1 MKNSKLLLTSALV
14 GTVAMGAVANA
25 ETKISGGA
33 TFTYSAINGTNL
45 AGNQQG
51 AGKEVQIDIS
61 NSATL
66 ENGVGF
72 SAGFSLE
79 QDGGQSSFDGNE
91 GNFMKFT
98 SGNTSFMYNIDKAAN
113 LSTSATPR
121 ASTSINTMM
130 AGING
135 TTAATSSQYD
145 YSPGAQAQQSAWN
158 LEFAQKFDGG
168 TAYVV
173 YVPQQ
178 GDAGGWND
186 GQDTTKTGSA
196 MDVIITGNLGVDG
209 LNVLA
214 AHSSA
219 EPSDTAK
226 DDLTAKMLGV
236 GYNFGKVAAGI
247 TRTTIN
253 QTNATDNTQ
262 TEYGVTYAVSDN
274 MTVGVLRAVTDDS
287 AAGVDDETITAIQ
300 VGYNLGAL
308 SVEAYGIEVD
318 SLGGTSTA
326 AKQTKFGLRL
336 GTKF

>member
-14 GTVAMGAVANA
+14 GTVAMGVAAHA

-33 TFTYSAINGTNL
+33 TYTYSSLNGTSK
-45 AGNQQG
+45 AGNTQG

-61 NSATL
+61 KSAEL
-66 ENGVGF
+66 DNGVGF

-79 QDGGQSSFDGNE
+79 QDGGQTAFDGNE

-135 TTAATSSQYD
+135 STSATSSNYD
-145 YSPGAQAQQSAWN
+145 YSPGSQAQQSAWN
-158 LEFAQKFDGG
+158 IEVAQKFDGG
-168 TAYVV
+168 TAYLV

-178 GDAGGWND
+178 GDSGGLND
-186 GQDTTKTGSA
+186 GVDSAVTGSS
-196 MDVIITGNLGVDG
+196 MDVIFKGNLGIDG
-209 LNVLA
+209 LNLLA
-214 AHSSA
+214 GHSKA
-219 EPSDTAK
+219 EPANSTLA
-226 DDLTAKMLGV
+226 DLKALQLGV
-236 GYNFGKVAAGI
+236 GYNFGSIAVGVTRNKVD
-247 TRTTIN
+247 
-253 QTNATDNTQ
+253 QTNSTDNTSM
-262 TEYGVTYAVSDN
+262 EYGITYAVNDKL
-274 MTVGVLRAVTDDS
+274 TAGILHAVTDDS
-287 AAGVDDETITAIQ
+287 ASGSSDEKISAIQ

-308 SVEAYGIEVD
+308 TVEAYGLEVENFQG
-318 SLGGTSTA
+318 SATA
-326 AKQTKFGLRL
+326 ANQEKFGLRL

>member
-33 TFTYSAINGTNL
+33 TYTYSAINGTNK
-45 AGNQQG
+45 AGNSQG

-66 ENGVGF
+66 ENGIGF

-98 SGNTSFMYNIDKAAN
+98 SGNSSLMYNIDKAAN

-145 YSPGAQAQQSAWN
+145 YSPGAQAQQFAWN
-158 LEFAQKFDGG
+158 IEVAQKFDGG
-168 TAYVV
+168 TAYIVFT
-173 YVPQQ
+173 PRQ
-178 GDAGGWND
+178 GDAGGAND
-186 GQDTTKTGSA
+186 GVDGSQNGSA
-196 MDVIITGNLGVDG
+196 MDVIFKGNLGVDG

-214 AHSSA
+214 AYSTA
-219 EPSDTAK
+219 EPTDALK
-226 DDLTAKMLGV
+226 DDHKVNQMGIA
-236 GYNFGKVAAGI
+236 YNFGSIAAGV
-247 TRTTIN
+247 TRN
-253 QTNATDNTQ
+253 AVSQTDGSDNTSM
-262 TEYGVTYAVSDN
+262 EYGVTYAVSDN
-274 MTVGVLRAVTDDS
+274 LTVGVLHAVTDDS
-287 AAGVDDETITAIQ
+287 AAGTADETINAIQ

-308 SVEAYGIEVD
+308 SVEAYALEVENFK
-318 SLGGTSTA
+318 GVETA
-326 AKQTKFGLRL
+326 ANQEKFGLRL

>member
-33 TFTYSAINGTNL
+33 TYTYSSITGTDK
-45 AGNQQG
+45 AGNTQG

-66 ENGVGF
+66 ENGIGF

-79 QDGGQSSFDGNE
+79 QDGGQTSFDGNE
-91 GNFMKFT
+91 GNFMKFS
-98 SGNTSFMYNIDKAAN
+98 SGNSSLMYNIDKAAN
-113 LSTSATPR
+113 LSRSATPR

-130 AGING
+130 IGVG
-135 TTAATSSQYD
+135 TTQYD

-274 MTVGVLRAVTDDS
+274 LTVGVLRAVTDDS

>member
-14 GTVAMGAVANA
+14 GTVAMSSAAFS

-33 TFTYSAINGTNL
+33 TFTYSALNGTST
-45 AGNQQG
+45 AGNDQG

-121 ASTSINTMM
+121 ASTSINTML

-135 TTAATSSQYD
+135 TSAATSAIYD
-145 YSPGAQAQQSAWN
+145 YSPGSQAQQSAWN
-158 LEFAQKFDGG
+158 VEIAQKLEGMG
-168 TAYVV
+168 TAYLV
-173 YVPQQ
+173 YVPKQ
-178 GDAGGWND
+178 GDAGGAND
-186 GQDTTKTGSA
+186 GLDTSKTGTS
-196 MDVIITGNLGVDG
+196 MDVIFKGNAGVDG
-209 LNVLA
+209 LNVLVGY
-214 AHSSA
+214 SNA
-219 EPSDTAK
+219 ESSDTSLQDVK
-226 DDLTAKMLGV
+226 VQQLGI
-236 GYNFGKVAAGI
+236 GYNFGKFAVGV
-247 TRTTIN
+247 TRAKTD
-253 QTNATDNTQ
+253 QADNTEDTQ
-262 TEYGVTYAVSDN
+262 LEYGITYAVSDN
-274 MTVGVLRAVTDDS
+274 LTVGLLHANTDTSD
-287 AAGVDDETITAIQ
+287 TADNEKINSLQ

-308 SVEAYGIEVD
+308 SVEAYAVEIQNWQGSSANSGRE
-318 SLGGTSTA
+318 
-326 AKQTKFGLRL
+326 KMGLRL